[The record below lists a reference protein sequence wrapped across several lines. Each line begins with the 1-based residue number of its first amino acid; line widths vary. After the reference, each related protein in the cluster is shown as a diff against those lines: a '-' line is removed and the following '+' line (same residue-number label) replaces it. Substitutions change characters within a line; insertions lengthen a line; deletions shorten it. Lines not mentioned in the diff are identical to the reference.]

1 MKKIQLILSAIP
13 IMAMLVF
20 ASCARGNENNQAAG
34 TEDAIEANGDIS
46 GSDAPYSNAES
57 GAVAGDKVNEENTT
71 SKDTIVNDHNAPA
84 RKDGAPMSRE

>member
-1 MKKIQLILSAIP
+1 MKKIQLLFAAILAVS
-13 IMAMLVF
+13 MLLF

-34 TEDAIEANGDIS
+34 TDAGVEANGDID

-57 GAVAGDKVNEENTT
+57 GEVAGDKVNEENT
-71 SKDTIVNDHNAPA
+71 SAKDTIVNDHNAPA